1 MLRVRAVASAAPNL
15 RTGRAMKVRPA
26 LRRRELHT
34 MPLTTL
40 RRYLVPGVL
49 AAALTL
55 AGAAPANARDLG
67 TPYHAWFWLQ
77 DVWTQG
83 VSVLWGWHAREAPS
97 SGRTS
102 GLVPI
107 NAKEGWGLDPNGS
120 AQTNSTSP
128 VCGTCGD
135 QGLSLRPNG

>member
-1 MLRVRAVASAAPNL
+1 
-15 RTGRAMKVRPA
+15 MKVRPA

-40 RRYLVPGVL
+40 RRYLITGVL

-67 TPYHAWFWLQ
+67 TAGHVWLWLQ

-83 VSVLWGWHAREAPS
+83 ISVLWDWRGREAPKP
-97 SGRTS
+97 GQAS
-102 GLVPI
+102 GLVLI
-107 NAKEGWGLDPNGS
+107 VAKEGPGLDPNGL
-120 AQTNSTSP
+120 AAA
-128 VCGTCGD
+128 
-135 QGLSLRPNG
+135 LRPITAKPALNPNG